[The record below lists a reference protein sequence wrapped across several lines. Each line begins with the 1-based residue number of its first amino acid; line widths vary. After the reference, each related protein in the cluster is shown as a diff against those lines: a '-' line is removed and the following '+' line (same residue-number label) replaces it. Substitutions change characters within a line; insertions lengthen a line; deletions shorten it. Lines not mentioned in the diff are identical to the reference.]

1 MKILKCKITDK
12 VFYDIE
18 NRSGTITEHLKSLSI
33 NVESSYKRRKYLK
46 ENNIHWHFQFFNLL
60 NIEEKDKFKC
70 KYCDWETI
78 DLENKSGC
86 YTSHLESEH
95 KKSIN
100 KYLLEFPEES
110 YKFKTFVN
118 NSKKNIETLKEGNF
132 VICKI
137 CGEKMRYITNTH
149 LKKHNI
155 TPEEYKQKYPNEDY
169 ASKNFIYKTK
179 KNLIKASKNIK
190 KSFVSKPE
198 KDLKNFIENDL
209 NLKILNNDKKIFNG
223 IEIDIIIPNKK
234 ICIEFNGNLYHSE
247 IYGKK
252 NKNFHLN
259 KTEMCF
265 KKGYKLIHVFE
276 DEWFL
281 KNDIVKEKLKHILN
295 IGEKKSIYARKCI
308 IKEISSKE
316 KNIFLNKNHI
326 QGEDNSEIKL
336 GAFFNNKLISVI
348 TLSENRNMNS
358 GKKHNHYEIKRF
370 ASDINFNVVGVF
382 SKFISFIKNNYNI
395 ENLFTFLDLRW
406 NFNKID
412 NVYHK
417 NGFKLTKIL
426 KPEYT
431 YYNSKIS
438 RYKRFHKFN
447 FGKNSIKR
455 KYPEIYDENKT
466 EWEMMQELGYDRIWD
481 CGKYK
486 YELNIKNAE
495 V

>member
-1 MKILKCKITDK
+1 MEI
-12 VFYDIE
+12 
-18 NRSGTITEHLKSLSI
+18 
-33 NVESSYKRRKYLK
+33 
-46 ENNIHWHFQFFNLL
+46 
-60 NIEEKDKFKC
+60 
-70 KYCDWETI
+70 
-78 DLENKSGC
+78 
-86 YTSHLESEH
+86 
-95 KKSIN
+95 
-100 KYLLEFPEES
+100 
-110 YKFKTFVN
+110 
-118 NSKKNIETLKEGNF
+118 
-132 VICKI
+132 
-137 CGEKMRYITNTH
+137 YIT
-149 LKKHNI
+149 
-155 TPEEYKQKYPNEDY
+155 QKYME
-169 ASKNFIYKTK
+169 
-179 KNLIKASKNIK
+179 
-190 KSFVSKPE
+190 
-198 KDLKNFIENDL
+198 
-209 NLKILNNDKKIFNG
+209 
-223 IEIDIIIPNKK
+223 
-234 ICIEFNGNLYHSE
+234 
-247 IYGKK
+247 KK

-259 KTEMCF
+259 KTEMYF

-370 ASDINFNVVGVF
+370 ASDINFNVVGIF
-382 SKFISFIKNNYNI
+382 SKFISFIKNNYDI

-406 NFNKID
+406 NFNKTD

-438 RYKRFHKFN
+438 RYKRFHKFG

-455 KYPEIYDENKT
+455 KYPKIYDENKT